1 MPHLTRTSEII
12 NEKLRRTQI
21 CKKNVFKIINIG
33 TGKPYSVKV
42 LLYGFVKYLKKEFPY
57 KVVKRRPGDIPI
69 SYSDIKKQL
78 KILKFKAKYN
88 LNDMIKHTMNSVNL

>member
-1 MPHLTRTSEII
+1 MKNDQKEKIVVWPEAAVTLYL
-12 NEKLRRTQI
+12 NEEEDFLR
-21 CKKNVFKIINIG
+21 
-33 TGKPYSVKV
+33 
-42 LLYGFVKYLKKEFPY
+42 YLKKEIPY